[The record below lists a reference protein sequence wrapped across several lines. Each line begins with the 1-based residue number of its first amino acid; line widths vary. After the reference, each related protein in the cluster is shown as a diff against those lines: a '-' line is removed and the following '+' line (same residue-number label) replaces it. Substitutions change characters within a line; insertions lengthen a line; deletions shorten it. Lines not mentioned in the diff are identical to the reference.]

1 LTAPANS
8 AEFIRNS
15 VPNTDAGGGIP
26 MNRLIT
32 MVITACLLVPSAAQ
46 AKVLA
51 KSATGFLVEHKVELK
66 TDAKAAYDA
75 FLKIGAWWSSSHSFS
90 GDAKN
95 LTIDAKPG
103 GCWCEALPKGGFVKH
118 MELIHAAPSG
128 MLVFS
133 GGLGPLQFMGVAG
146 SMSISFKADKGA
158 TTVTLR
164 YDVGGRDDKNFE
176 DIAKGVDA
184 VIGEQFGRYA
194 KYVATGAPS

>member
-1 LTAPANS
+1 
-8 AEFIRNS
+8 
-15 VPNTDAGGGIP
+15 

-32 MVITACLLVPSAAQ
+32 IIIAACLLVPAAQ

-51 KSATGFLVEHKVELK
+51 KGATGFLVEHKVELK
-66 TDAKAAYDA
+66 TDAKAAYEA
-75 FLKIGAWWSSSHSFS
+75 FLKVGAWWSSSHSFS

-103 GCWCEALPKGGFVKH
+103 GCWCEALPNGGFVKH
-118 MELIHAAPSG
+118 MELIHAAPGG

-133 GGLGPLQFMGVAG
+133 GGLGPLQFMGVSG
-146 SMSISFKADKGA
+146 SMSVSFKETKGQ

-176 DIAKGVDA
+176 DISKGVDA
-184 VIGEQFGRYA
+184 VLGEQFARYA
-194 KYVATGAPS
+194 KVASGAKP